1 MAALEHSVRV
11 YLEENG
17 GFLHVSGLTFT
28 FNPIQ
33 PAGNRVDELFVNGEE
48 LNVSECIRMRLI
60 TLQQQAETDLI
71 CSA

>member
-1 MAALEHSVRV
+1 M
-11 YLEENG
+11 
-17 GFLHVSGLTFT
+17 SGLTFT